1 MILAALA
8 LVQFFERIVHGE
20 QPFAAAARLAERLD
34 AKPSSGSDWRRFEG
48 KDFVVELGPYAG
60 RTPQKIVIV
69 KRAANPELA
78 AAYVQQ
84 IFAALPA
91 VPDPRPPFDATS
103 YRGTLVIGRRPV
115 GLEVGRVEETVTVTL
130 VAGGP
135 RILVPLPPM

>member
-8 LVQFFERIVHGE
+8 LVQFFERVVHQE
-20 QPFAAAARLAERLD
+20 QPFAAATRLAERLG
-34 AKPSSGSDWRRFEG
+34 AKASDGGDWRRFEG
-48 KDFVVELGPYAG
+48 EDFVVELGPYFG

-91 VPDPRPPFDATS
+91 VPDPRPSLEVTS

-115 GLEVGRVEETVTVTL
+115 GLEVGRVDATVTVTL

-135 RILVPLPPM
+135 RILVPL